1 MREKLKQR
9 QSDLMEAHLSNGV
22 VEVRKLAAGTRVAI
36 ATPDEHYEFEVG
48 TPHFGV
54 VLVASDGRFNY
65 RDKVVLTGSID
76 PDTQIF
82 LPGIIG
88 RGLKIVLRRQNAA
101 VVRTGPVLS
110 VRVLGRNDSY
120 AFKLWKD

>member
-1 MREKLKQR
+1 MRKQLKQQ
-9 QSDLMEAHLSNGV
+9 QSELMEAHLSNGV
-22 VEVRKLAAGTRVAI
+22 VEVQKLSMGTRITVT
-36 ATPDEHYEFEVG
+36 TPDEHYEFEVG
-48 TPHFGV
+48 TPQFGV
-54 VLVASDGRFNY
+54 VLVGSDGRFDS

-88 RGLKIVLRRQNAA
+88 QGLKIVLRRQNKPT
-101 VVRTGPVLS
+101 VRTGPVLA